1 MITAYVMREGGLDA
15 MQLKTED
22 NRLPQD
28 AIWLDAYRL
37 SDEEREWLTDVIL
50 KDVPEEEEL
59 DDIEASSRFF
69 RTPTASISSHSSRSA
84 SATRPSA
91 STSPSP

>member
-37 SDEEREWLTDVIL
+37 SDEERE
-50 KDVPEEEEL
+50 
-59 DDIEASSRFF
+59 
-69 RTPTASISSHSSRSA
+69 
-84 SATRPSA
+84 
-91 STSPSP
+91 

>member
-15 MQLKTED
+15 MQLKIED
-22 NRLPQD
+22 NSLPQD

-69 RTPTASISSHSSRSA
+69 LDSDGIHILSSSRSA
-84 SATRPSA
+84 
-91 STSPSP
+91 

>member
-1 MITAYVMREGGLDA
+1 

-69 RTPTASISSHSSRSA
+69 LDSDGIHILSLFPQRVDQRDHRRQRLLHPEGKAPHQL
-84 SATRPSA
+84 P
-91 STSPSP
+91 